1 MQDQAKENT
10 KVADLLYA
18 SIQKDARR
26 GQRVGVVTGGQSSE
40 RAISLRT
47 GEGFVGALKK
57 LGYEPLVY
65 DMPADLGKL
74 VADRP
79 DALLLGLH
87 GGAGENGVLQGFLE
101 TLGVAYTG
109 SGVLASAL
117 AMDKGHAKAVLNH
130 AGVPT
135 PSGLRLAG
143 FGDFDFEAVNADLD
157 ALGLELPLVVK
168 PNDEGSSV
176 GVYLCKEETDFAVAL
191 DTLWDREVGEGTP
204 AILVEQF
211 LNGPEY
217 TVGFFDDICLGS
229 IEVRPEDGFY
239 DYRAKYESEK
249 TRYQAVED
257 EELKFRLETIG
268 RHAYKALGCRGV
280 ARVDIK
286 AHLPKGSSDAQ
297 GQDAGAQMQLY
308 VLEINTIPGMTA
320 TSLIPKLAAS
330 HGIAFED
337 FTELML
343 AASCCDAP

>member
-1 MQDQAKENT
+1 MQDQANGK
-10 KVADLLYA
+10 KSVAELLLA

-26 GQRVGVVTGGQSSE
+26 GQRVGVVLGGQSSE

-47 GEGFVGALKK
+47 GQGFVDALTR
-57 LGYEPLVY
+57 LGYEPQVY
-65 DMPADLGKL
+65 DMPADLAKL

-79 DALLLGLH
+79 DALLIGLH
-87 GGAGENGVLQGFLE
+87 GGAGENGVMQGFLE

-135 PSGLRLAG
+135 PSGLRLVG
-143 FGDFDFEAVNADLD
+143 FGDFDFEAINADLD
-157 ALGLELPLVVK
+157 ALDLELPLVVK

-176 GVYLCKEETDFAVAL
+176 GVYLCREETDFAVAL

-217 TVGFFDDICLGS
+217 TVGFFNDICLGS
-229 IEVRPEDGFY
+229 IEVTPEDGFY
-239 DYRAKYESEK
+239 DYHAKYESGQ
-249 TRYQAVED
+249 TLYQGVED
-257 EELKFRLETIG
+257 EGLKIRLETLG
-268 RHAYKALGCRGV
+268 RDAYKALGCRGV

-286 AHLPKGSSDAQ
+286 AHRPSGSGDSTDPQNSDAL
-297 GQDAGAQMQLY
+297 QLF

-330 HGIAFED
+330 HGIEFDD

-343 AASCCDAP
+343 ASACRESS

>member
-1 MQDQAKENT
+1 MQEQAKKNT
-10 KVADLLYA
+10 NVADSLYA
-18 SIQKDARR
+18 TIQKEARR
-26 GQRVGVVTGGQSSE
+26 DQRVGVVTGGQSSE

-47 GEGFVGALKK
+47 GEGFVQALKK

-65 DMPADLGKL
+65 DMPADLAKL

-101 TLGVAYTG
+101 TLGVDYTG

-117 AMDKGHAKAVLNH
+117 AMDKGHAKAVLKH

-143 FGDFDFEAVNADLD
+143 FGDFDFEGINADLE
-157 ALGLELPLVVK
+157 ALELELPLVVK

-176 GVYLCKEETDFAVAL
+176 GVYLCREETDFAVAL
-191 DTLWDREVGEGTP
+191 DSLWDREVGEGTP

-217 TVGFFDDICLGS
+217 TVGFFDEICLGS
-229 IEVRPEDGFY
+229 IEVTPEDGFY
-239 DYRAKYESEK
+239 DYRAKYESSQ
-249 TRYQAVED
+249 TRYRAVED
-257 EELKFRLETIG
+257 EVLKMRLETLG
-268 RHAYKALGCRGV
+268 RDAYKALGCRGV

-286 AHLPKGSSDAQ
+286 AHQPTASTDAPTPKGASE
-297 GQDAGAQMQLY
+297 MELY

-330 HGIAFED
+330 HGINFED

-343 AASCCDAP
+343 AASCCEST

>member
-1 MQDQAKENT
+1 MDGQATKEIS
-10 KVADLLYA
+10 VAEQLRA
-18 SIQKDARR
+18 SIQQNARR
-26 GQRVGVVTGGQSSE
+26 TQRVGVVTGGQSSE
-40 RAISLRT
+40 RAISLQT
-47 GEGFVGALKK
+47 GTGFADALVN
-57 LGYEPLVY
+57 LGYEPFVY
-65 DMPADLGKL
+65 DMPADLAKL

-79 DALLLGLH
+79 DAVLLGLH

-101 TLGVAYTG
+101 TIGVAYTG
-109 SGVLASAL
+109 SDVLASAL

-135 PSGLRLAG
+135 PTGLRLAG
-143 FGDFDFEAVNADLD
+143 FGPFDFEAINADLD
-157 ALGLELPLVVK
+157 ALKLELPLVVK

-176 GVYLCKEETDFAVAL
+176 GVHLCEEETDFAVAL
-191 DTLWDREVGEGTP
+191 DSLWDREVGEGTQ

-217 TVGFFDDICLGS
+217 TVGFFDDVCLGS
-229 IEVRPEDGFY
+229 IEVTPEDGFY
-239 DYRAKYESEK
+239 DYRAKYESDT

-257 EELKFRLETIG
+257 EALKFRLETIG
-268 RHAYKALGCRGV
+268 RDAYKALGCRGV

-286 AHLPKGSSDAQ
+286 AHVPKTLDDIRHAN
-297 GQDAGAQMQLY
+297 GATDIQLY

-330 HGIAFED
+330 HGIGFEE

-343 AASCCDAP
+343 AASCCNSA